1 MSRFVARRLAFT
13 LVIIWLVSIVT
24 FGATHVLPGDVA
36 TAILGQNVATT
47 DVQQLRRDLGL
58 DRPLVVQ
65 YGDWLGGA
73 VRGDFGEAR
82 TYQVPVGPLV
92 WDRLKRSLLLAGL
105 AFAVAIPI
113 AILLGSAAALWRDRA
128 GDHTISVTTLT
139 AVSLPEFVSGT
150 ILILIFSSWLELLPP
165 TSLRLPGTSFIEST
179 KELALPVATLCLVL
193 LAHTARMTR
202 ISMIEAL
209 ESQYVRTAVLKG
221 LSRRR
226 VVVRHAL
233 PNALLPTVTLIALGA
248 GWLIAGL
255 VVVENVFGYAG
266 IGRLLLEAIE
276 QRDIAVIQAVTVVVA
291 AIYACSNLLADVLYA
306 RLDPRIR
313 WSDLDRA

>member
-1 MSRFVARRLAFT
+1 
-13 LVIIWLVSIVT
+13 
-24 FGATHVLPGDVA
+24 
-36 TAILGQNVATT
+36 
-47 DVQQLRRDLGL
+47 
-58 DRPLVVQ
+58 
-65 YGDWLGGA
+65 
-73 VRGDFGEAR
+73 
-82 TYQVPVGPLV
+82 
-92 WDRLKRSLLLAGL
+92 
-105 AFAVAIPI
+105 
-113 AILLGSAAALWRDRA
+113 
-128 GDHTISVTTLT
+128 
-139 AVSLPEFVSGT
+139 
-150 ILILIFSSWLELLPP
+150 
-165 TSLRLPGTSFIEST
+165 
-179 KELALPVATLCLVL
+179 
-193 LAHTARMTR
+193 
-202 ISMIEAL
+202 MIEAL